1 MARTKML
8 APLKGR
14 ARELGVDESVLDEF
28 TKIGDVPAL
37 RKLVAKLEANAVE
50 GVAPSAPSARQTS
63 GVFSGDS
70 DSDSDSGSDS
80 GSSGAPEAAPEEA
93 AAEAAAEAAPKE
105 AAPKEAG
112 GLKRA
117 APDDQAS
124 SSSSSSAA
132 AAKAADDVR
141 KNKNKKRKTAPAPR
155 YYLEAFGGS
164 KKINTFMLA
173 TDSDTGQSK
182 CCATK
187 ILHSDDGSY
196 VVELLLVW
204 EDEPRRMVYQC
215 GVYELQQ
222 IQAMLYPRVNT
233 LFGTLVIE
241 YAKKLKRAVERH
253 FGEWLRVEV
262 CVV

>member
-28 TKIGDVPAL
+28 TKIGDVAAL
-37 RKLVAKLEANAVE
+37 RELVAKLEANAVE

-93 AAEAAAEAAPKE
+93 AAEAAAE

-187 ILHSDDGSY
+187 ILGSDDGSY

-204 EDEPRRMVYQC
+204 ADKPLRMVYQC

-222 IQAMLYPRVNT
+222 IQAMLYPRVGT
-233 LFGTLVIE
+233 RFGTLVIN
-241 YAKKLKRAVERH
+241 YAEKFKLAVEQH
-253 FGEWLRVEV
+253 FGDWLRVEV